1 MNERDR
7 VLARIDEIEQILRN
21 IQSDDVRRTLRQA
34 LADCEQQLVELD
46 ARWGAPATPTPSSS

>member
-34 LADCEQQLVELD
+34 LADCEQQLAELD
-46 ARWGAPATPTPSSS
+46 ARCGAPAPTPSSP